1 MRKLVLGL
9 VGAAALSMGTTAN
22 ADVII
27 TPGTTVG
34 IPAGFNDF
42 TTDLNNLGLFY
53 VTTTGATL
61 TLTQGSVI
69 TFEVLGTESG
79 YFDTFT
85 AGPVS
90 YTEMTGSLVNMFA
103 TPLAIGAGSWGAGS
117 LAGILNFSSNY
128 GVNAT
133 VGQDGFGIF
142 LASNSAS
149 PVQTNVFYIG
159 YDDQITGADDNHD
172 DLIIRATVSPAV
184 PEPATWAMM
193 LLGFGAAGFAL
204 RRRRAPILAQAA

>member
-1 MRKLVLGL
+1 MHGGSTPLRRCRMRKLVLGL

-42 TTDLNNLGLFY
+42 TTDLNALGLFY

-103 TPLAIGAGSWGAGS
+103 SPTRDWRGFLGCRQPGGHPELLEQLRRQCHGWSGR
-117 LAGILNFSSNY
+117 LRHLPGIE
-128 GVNAT
+128 
-133 VGQDGFGIF
+133 QRQ
-142 LASNSAS
+142 
-149 PVQTNVFYIG
+149 P
-159 YDDQITGADDNHD
+159 GADE
-172 DLIIRATVSPAV
+172 R
-184 PEPATWAMM
+184 
-193 LLGFGAAGFAL
+193 LLHRL
-204 RRRRAPILAQAA
+204 RRPDHWRGRQPR